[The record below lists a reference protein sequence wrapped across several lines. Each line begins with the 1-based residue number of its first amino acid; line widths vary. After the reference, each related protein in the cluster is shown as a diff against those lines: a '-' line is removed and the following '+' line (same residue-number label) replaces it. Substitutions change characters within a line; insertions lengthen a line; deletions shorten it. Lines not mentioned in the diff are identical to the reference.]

1 MRSQRRRIAGLIALS
16 SGMVLASGCDMAD
29 QVLATIA
36 AAFRI
41 VDIWV

>member
-1 MRSQRRRIAGLIALS
+1 MWSALAALS
-16 SGMVLASGCDMAD
+16 SGSVVLSSCVGD